1 MNRISTNDAPA
12 AVGPYSQAVGAGD
25 LIFTS
30 GQLPI
35 DPATGAIE
43 KADIAGQTEQAI
55 RNIAAILQADGCTL
69 DDVVKTTCYLKNIA
83 DFCRYAV
90 IGFFLRFVWN
100 RSNDDVDAVVD
111 DLDSYI
117 RCFVKAAL
125 ERESAR
131 LRSA

>member
-83 DFCRYAV
+83 DFAAFNEVYAKY
-90 IGFFLRFVWN
+90 FTAKPA
-100 RSNDDVDAVVD
+100 RSCIEA
-111 DLDSYI
+111 
-117 RCFVKAAL
+117 AAL
-125 ERESAR
+125 PKGALLELDAIAVRKG
-131 LRSA
+131 

>member
-1 MNRISTNDAPA
+1 MKQISTSAAPA
-12 AVGPYSQAVGAGD
+12 AVGPYSQAIGAGD

-43 KADIAGQTEQAI
+43 KADVAGQTEQAI

-83 DFCRYAV
+83 DFAAFNEVYGKYFTAKPA
-90 IGFFLRFVWN
+90 
-100 RSNDDVDAVVD
+100 RSCIEA
-111 DLDSYI
+111 
-117 RCFVKAAL
+117 AAL
-125 ERESAR
+125 PKGALLELDAIAVRKG
-131 LRSA
+131 